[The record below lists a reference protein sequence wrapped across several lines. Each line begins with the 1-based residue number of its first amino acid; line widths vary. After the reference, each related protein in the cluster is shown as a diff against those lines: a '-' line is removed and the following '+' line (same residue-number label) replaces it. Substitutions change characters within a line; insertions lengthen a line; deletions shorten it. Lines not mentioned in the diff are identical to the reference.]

1 MNKLRIKTGDTVK
14 LLSGK
19 DKGKTGKVI
28 KVHRDLRTVVIE
40 NINLVKKAVKKS
52 DQYPNGGFIQLEKP
66 IHISNVMLI
75 DPKTSKPTRLQAK
88 VLKDGAK
95 VRISKKSG
103 ETI

>member
-1 MNKLRIKTGDTVK
+1 MLRIKRDDKVIVI
-14 LLSGK
+14 SGK

-28 KVHRDLRTVVIE
+28 RVFPVLGMAIVE

-52 DQYPNGGFIQLEKP
+52 DQYPNGGFIDLEKP
-66 IHISNVMLI
+66 LHLSKLMLI
-75 DPKTSKPTRLQAK
+75 DPKDNKPTRKGTKL
-88 VLKDGAK
+88 LKDGAK

>member
-1 MNKLRIKTGDTVK
+1 MLRIRRDDKVVVI
-14 LLSGK
+14 SGK

-28 KVHRDLRTVVIE
+28 KVFPALRMAIVE

-52 DQYPNGGFIQLEKP
+52 DQYPNGGFIDLEKP
-66 IHISNVMLI
+66 LHMSKLMLI
-75 DPKTSKPTRLQAK
+75 DSKTNKATRNGTR

>member
-1 MNKLRIKTGDTVK
+1 MLRIRRDDKVVVIA
-14 LLSGK
+14 GK

-28 KVHRDLRTVVIE
+28 KVITGKDQVVVE

-52 DQYPNGGFIQLEKP
+52 DQYPNGGFIDVERP
-66 IHISNVMLI
+66 VHISNVMLA
-75 DPKTSKPTRLQAK
+75 DTKTSKPSRFKAD
-88 VLKDGAK
+88 VLKDGTK

>member
-1 MNKLRIKTGDTVK
+1 MLRIKRDDKVV
-14 LLSGK
+14 LVCGK

-28 KVHRDLRTVVIE
+28 KVFTAKKQVVVE

-52 DQYPNGGFIQLEKP
+52 DQYPNGGFVDVERP
-66 IHISNVMLI
+66 VHISNVMLV
-75 DPKTSKPTRLQAK
+75 DAKTNKAVRFKAN
-88 VLKDGAK
+88 VLKDGSK

>member
-1 MNKLRIKTGDTVK
+1 MLRIKREDKVIVIA
-14 LLSGK
+14 GK

-28 KVHRDLRTVVIE
+28 KVFANKGAVLVE

-52 DQYPNGGFIQLEKP
+52 DQYPNGGFIEVERPLD
-66 IHISNVMLI
+66 ISNVMI
-75 DPKTSKPTRLQAK
+75 ADPKANKPARFKAD
-88 VLKDGAK
+88 VLKDGTK

>member
-1 MNKLRIKTGDTVK
+1 MLRIKRDDKVVVIA
-14 LLSGK
+14 GK

-28 KVHRDLRTVVIE
+28 RVFTGKKQVVVE

-52 DQYPNGGFIQLEKP
+52 DQYPNGGFIDLEHP
-66 IHISNVMLI
+66 ISISNVMLA
-75 DPKTSKPTRLQAK
+75 DAKTSKASRFKAN
-88 VLKDGAK
+88 VLKDGSK